1 MEKTSLLQQIPL
13 FQNLTH
19 GDLKSV
25 AEIAVE
31 VKYKAHQQVFA
42 EGDVGD
48 SLFVVE
54 SGVVRVLKKG
64 REGNEEV
71 ARLSSGQHFG
81 EMALIDEE
89 HRSATVEAAED
100 TKLIKIKR
108 ADWESLLGQD
118 FPLAYQVN
126 KAFTKHLCRRLRQTT
141 KNLTSMMDLA
151 KELRKFNYFPESW

>member
-1 MEKTSLLQQIPL
+1 MEKTRLLQQVPL
-13 FQNLTH
+13 FQDLRS
-19 GDLKSV
+19 GDLKSI

-31 VKYKAHQQVFA
+31 VECKAHHQVFA

-48 SLFVVE
+48 SLFVIE

-89 HRSATVEAAED
+89 HRSATVEAVED
-100 TKLIKIKR
+100 TKLIQIKR
-108 ADWESLLGQD
+108 GDWESLLGQN
-118 FPLAYQVN
+118 FPLAYQVY

-141 KNLTSMMDLA
+141 KDLTSMMDLT
-151 KELRKFNYFPESW
+151 KELRKFNYFPENW

>member
-1 MEKTSLLQQIPL
+1 MEKTKLLQQVPL
-13 FQNLTH
+13 FQDLRS
-19 GDLKSV
+19 GDLKSI

-31 VKYKAHQQVFA
+31 VVCKAHHQVFA

-48 SLFVVE
+48 SLFVIE
-54 SGVVRVLKKG
+54 SGAVRVLKKG

-89 HRSATVEAAED
+89 HRSATVEAVED
-100 TKLIKIKR
+100 TKLIQIKR
-108 ADWESLLGQD
+108 GDWENLIEQN
-118 FPLAYQVN
+118 FPLAHQVYE
-126 KAFTKHLCRRLRQTT
+126 AFTKHLCRRLRQTT
-141 KNLTSMMDLA
+141 KDLTSMMDLA

>member
-1 MEKTSLLQQIPL
+1 MEKTRLLQKVSL
-13 FQNLTH
+13 FQDLRN

-31 VKYKAHQQVFA
+31 VKYKANQQVFA
-42 EGDVGD
+42 EGDIGD
-48 SLFVVE
+48 SVFVVE
-54 SGVVRVLKKG
+54 SGAVRVLKKG

-118 FPLAYQVN
+118 FPLAYQVY

-141 KNLTSMMDLA
+141 KDLTSMMDLA

>member
-1 MEKTSLLQQIPL
+1 MEKTSLLQQVPL
-13 FQNLTH
+13 FQDLRT
-19 GDLKSV
+19 GDLKSI

-31 VKYKAHQQVFA
+31 VNYKAHQKVFA
-42 EGDVGD
+42 EGDIGD
-48 SLFVVE
+48 SLLVVE
-54 SGVVRVLKKG
+54 SGAVRVLKKG
-64 REGNEEV
+64 REGNVEV

-108 ADWESLLGQD
+108 ADWENLLGQD
-118 FPLAYQVN
+118 FPLAYQVY

-141 KNLTSMMDLA
+141 KDLTSMMDLA